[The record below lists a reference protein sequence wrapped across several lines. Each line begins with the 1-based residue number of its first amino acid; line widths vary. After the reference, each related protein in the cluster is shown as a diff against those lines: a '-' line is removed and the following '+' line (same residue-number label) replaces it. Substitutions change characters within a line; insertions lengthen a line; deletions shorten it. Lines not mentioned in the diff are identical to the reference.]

1 MKLITY
7 LLCLCCIYLMPP
19 QAYAQIQMAIPGPPE
34 YSLTD
39 SNQVNMTT
47 GNIEINEQGVS
58 IGSGEFALEHRLLSY
73 SNNLKLFADNFSGAL
88 YVRHSDMPLPDVRA
102 TFGSLSESGFQ
113 APSTTQRFVGRNGG
127 VIEKHSDFIWKYTN
141 SQGVEVTYDSRIH
154 YHYEPPSSALET
166 YRKHAVATQIKYPSG
181 LIIKVNFKDANYD
194 GDIIHR
200 IQSVTSSAGYQLQYR
215 YQLNSSSVPSHH
227 SDKYAYYQWTRP
239 TQIKAFVS
247 EYEACAPLAVNCD
260 FSNDWPE
267 VSFSWVDPF
276 NGGDTTITFANQAY
290 KKFKHERFCSS
301 GEGRTACSIGRNHL
315 RITTISSSSSQG
327 QAEREYQY
335 TNTYHCTFQ
344 GTERQCQ
351 TFKLGVVYLSKY
363 RSASWRYNYPPQQ
376 HQYSGSYSESK
387 DSNGAVLKVVYD
399 SHSKMVG
406 FQDEVRGISGT
417 YDDNG
422 RIVSIQ
428 YNYGSPGTIS
438 QGLYRYGDMT
448 ETFTYDDHGNI
459 IKSARTNKEGETQ
472 FYSAGYENHCNSMS
486 TRGKPSWI
494 KDRNG
499 NVTYY
504 GYDCRNGKI
513 AIVLKPEIDGV
524 RAEQS
529 YYYGQ
534 IKAHIVNENPPH
546 LSLEQGIWVKQRES
560 FCKTGNSGQFGCA
573 KTGDEVITMFEY
585 STQPKPDGLL
595 VHGIVVSDTGNGE
608 IRRTCFDY
616 DIYGNKTS
624 EIKPKANLTRC
635 Q

>member
-1 MKLITY
+1 MKLFTY
-7 LLCLCCIYLMPP
+7 LLCLWGIQLMAPN
-19 QAYAQIQMAIPGPPE
+19 AYAQVQMAIPGPPE

-39 SNQVNMTT
+39 SNQVNLST
-47 GNIEINEQGVS
+47 GNITINEPSLS

-88 YVRHSDMPLPDVRA
+88 YFKHSDMPLPDVRV

-113 APSTTQRFVGRNGG
+113 APATTQSYIGRNGG
-127 VIEKHSDFIWKYTN
+127 MIEKHSDFIWKYTN

-154 YHYEPPSSALET
+154 YQYEPPIVALET
-166 YRKHAVATQIKYPSG
+166 YRKQAVATQIKYPSG
-181 LIIKVNFKDANYD
+181 LIVKVNFKDASYD
-194 GDIIHR
+194 GNTVHR

-215 YQLNSSSVPSHH
+215 YQLNSSSIPSYN

-239 TQIKAFVS
+239 IQIRGFVS
-247 EYEACAPLAVNCD
+247 EYEACPPLAVDCD
-260 FSNDWPE
+260 FSLDWPK
-267 VSFSWVDPF
+267 VNFSWVDPF
-276 NGGDTTITFANQAY
+276 NDGDTTITFANQTY
-290 KKFKHERFCSS
+290 KAFTHERFCSS
-301 GEGRTACSIGRNHL
+301 GDGRTACSSDRNHL
-315 RITTISSSSSQG
+315 RITTISSSASQG
-327 QAEREYQY
+327 QPEREYQY

-344 GTERQCQ
+344 GTERQCR

-363 RSASWRYNYPPQQ
+363 RGASWHYNYHPQQ
-376 HQYSGSYSESK
+376 HQYGGSYNQSEGP
-387 DSNGAVLKVVYD
+387 NGAILKVVYD
-399 SHSKMVG
+399 SQSQMVG
-406 FQDEVRGISGT
+406 FQDEVRGISGI

-422 RIVSIQ
+422 RIASVQ
-428 YNYGSPGTIS
+428 YNYGSPGTVS
-438 QGLYRYGDMT
+438 QGLYRYGDKT

-459 IKSARTNKEGETQ
+459 IKSTRTNKEGETQ
-472 FYSAGYENHCNSMS
+472 FYTAGYDNYCNIMS

-513 AIVLKPEIDGV
+513 AVVLKPEIDGV
-524 RAEQS
+524 RAEHR

-534 IKAHIVNENPPH
+534 INAHVVNENPP
-546 LSLEQGIWVKQRES
+546 LPSPEQGIWVKQRES

-573 KTGDEVITMFEY
+573 ETGDEVITMYEY

-595 VHGIVVSDTGNGE
+595 VHGIVVSDTGKGE
-608 IRRTCFDY
+608 TRRTCFDY
-616 DIYGNKTS
+616 DIYGNKVA